1 MVFLRHVL
9 TIPPNGHRDIAMW
22 HHRMAPLKW
31 PARCAVVAGRWE
43 ATTPPPAAMGKPGW
57 YSSKSPVN
65 GCVFLYGNNKCSLI
79 PIWPSTM
86 KLGVRNQELWILT
99 SKNYGNRLPW
109 ARTSF
114 PPLKW
119 LSMSLSGVKVQF
131 WANPGITFEFHLT
144 LRKHQDRSQKVAML
158 VTSRS
163 TYVYMVYSCLFV
175 VHLQM
180 LETHIDIELPNTP
193 TVEFQWMQYLQRS
206 SSGYLKQTF
215 LACRRSRRDLGIRE
229 QLGVEKMDGF

>member
-1 MVFLRHVL
+1 
-9 TIPPNGHRDIAMW
+9 
-22 HHRMAPLKW
+22 
-31 PARCAVVAGRWE
+31 
-43 ATTPPPAAMGKPGW
+43 
-57 YSSKSPVN
+57 
-65 GCVFLYGNNKCSLI
+65 
-79 PIWPSTM
+79 M

-99 SKNYGNRLPW
+99 SKNYGNGLLW
-109 ARTSF
+109 ARTF

-119 LSMSLSGVKVQF
+119 QTMSLSGIKVQF
-131 WANPGITFEFHLT
+131 WANPGVTFEFHLT
-144 LRKHQDRSQKVAML
+144 LRKHQDRSRKVAML

-175 VHLQM
+175 FHLQM
-180 LETHIDIELPNTP
+180 LEIHIDIELPNTP
-193 TVEFQWMQYLQRS
+193 TVEFQWMQYLQWS